1 MVALATSFHP
11 VGCLVLWAHLVFSC
25 LLFSSLAI
33 SFFSY
38 WRVRLR
44 ERDRGRGSSTA
55 CLLAALRPPLFLSSS
70 FFIWQASSSLALIT
84 PSSLDL
90 RCSRLAPTLCSI
102 ALGPR
107 SSVFPCTLRP
117 RFAVL
122 VFGLCFCTRVVVYL
136 RFRFVFS
143 SRLALSGLG
152 SRSLFSARAFVVVS
166 WGLVA

>member
-1 MVALATSFHP
+1 MYPINREFYNQCPGFDVI
-11 VGCLVLWAHLVFSC
+11 VFELEHISDVYVRR
-25 LLFSSLAI
+25 SL
-33 SFFSY
+33 
-38 WRVRLR
+38 
-44 ERDRGRGSSTA
+44 
-55 CLLAALRPPLFLSSS
+55 CKLAAS
-70 FFIWQASSSLALIT
+70 FGSDAFFQASSSLALIAS
-84 PSSLDL
+84 SSLDL